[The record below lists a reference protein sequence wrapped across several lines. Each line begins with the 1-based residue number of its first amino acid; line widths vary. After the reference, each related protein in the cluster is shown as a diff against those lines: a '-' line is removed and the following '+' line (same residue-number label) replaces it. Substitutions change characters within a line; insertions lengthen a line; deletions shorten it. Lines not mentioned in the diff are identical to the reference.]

1 MTVGTCHTIA
11 DAATNRESFYVAPI
25 HYEGPERRAA
35 GRSWRRQ
42 PMLMRAPGG
51 IRTPQPSDP

>member
-25 HYEGPERRAA
+25 PYEGPGTPDDARPVQA
-35 GRSWRRQ
+35 GDLSR
-42 PMLMRAPGG
+42 G
-51 IRTPQPSDP
+51 

>member
-25 HYEGPERRAA
+25 HYEGPERRPTRR
-35 GRSWRRQ
+35 RSELATSADADACAWRDS
-42 PMLMRAPGG
+42 
-51 IRTPQPSDP
+51 TPTF